1 MEKILINEINRLKF
15 LMNINK
21 NIQLLNEATT
31 SAAGIID
38 DLLGVLVTKSSD
50 DIAALGFRNADEVI
64 TLVRNFPTAAI
75 DDQATIIKTILE
87 NASEAAL
94 KNVAKNIIDDTTT
107 FIGSQVKSIM
117 GNYTDFIG
125 KYPNITAEEW
135 VQRISK
141 DLSEKFKGSQ
151 IPSLTN
157 EITKQISEKV
167 RVLKKPQ
174 ELTIV
179 NNKSG
184 LDNVLT
190 KSEQDNISFLLN
202 IKQNEITTSNVE
214 TLAKELENN
223 ITSLKNTIDT
233 YPNKSELPN
242 EVFQKYKELNTK
254 KVEVDNFMKKSGK
267 SVNKELK
274 FLSLGTDGYSI
285 ANKITNYSDRYVV
298 MVNTPNGLRPFYQR
312 TGGGGADQGWAAS
325 GNWVPFYG
333 VADVSIMTDE
343 GLKRINGWMIKPENG
358 RMGEAGDEF
367 ISQLLGD
374 TLGTGG
380 IKNVDYPGI
389 NFSKEMTKTNSTTDM
404 NNWLRNMDYQITPE
418 NGYLSRF
425 KEPSIIHGIP

>member
-50 DIAALGFRNADEVI
+50 DIAALGFRNADEVL

-75 DDQATIIKTILE
+75 DDQAAIIKTILE

-233 YPNKSELPN
+233 YIS
-242 EVFQKYKELNTK
+242 
-254 KVEVDNFMKKSGK
+254 
-267 SVNKELK
+267 K
-274 FLSLGTDGYSI
+274 F
-285 ANKITNYSDRYVV
+285 
-298 MVNTPNGLRPFYQR
+298 
-312 TGGGGADQGWAAS
+312 
-325 GNWVPFYG
+325 
-333 VADVSIMTDE
+333 
-343 GLKRINGWMIKPENG
+343 
-358 RMGEAGDEF
+358 
-367 ISQLLGD
+367 
-374 TLGTGG
+374 
-380 IKNVDYPGI
+380 
-389 NFSKEMTKTNSTTDM
+389 KTS
-404 NNWLRNMDYQITPE
+404 
-418 NGYLSRF
+418 F
-425 KEPSIIHGIP
+425 